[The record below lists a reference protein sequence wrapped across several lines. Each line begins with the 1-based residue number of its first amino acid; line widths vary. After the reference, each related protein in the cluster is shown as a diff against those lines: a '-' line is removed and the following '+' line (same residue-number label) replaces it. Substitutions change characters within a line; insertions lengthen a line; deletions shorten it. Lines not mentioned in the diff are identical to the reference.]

1 MNNVVLPEFGKP
13 TIPTCN
19 AMAGQTSH
27 VVEIRRVRADE
38 WRELRDLRLEAL
50 QDSPDA
56 FWTLYEEAVDRSDA
70 EWHEWTT
77 FPCHVALEDGRLVG
91 MVAAFAHEDDP
102 TTAELIAMF
111 VTPAARGRGIASA
124 LVDAQLAWA
133 RAEGFERVSLMVN
146 VEQGS
151 AFRLYERCGFRD
163 TGQRSQLRDGP
174 GVLATM
180 VHEL

>member
-1 MNNVVLPEFGKP
+1 
-13 TIPTCN
+13 
-19 AMAGQTSH
+19 

-56 FWTLYEEAVDRSDA
+56 FWTLHEEAVQRTDDDWR
-70 EWHEWTT
+70 EWTT

-91 MVAAFAHEDDP
+91 MVAAFANEDDP
-102 TTAELIAMF
+102 KTAELIAMF
-111 VTPAARGRGIASA
+111 VTPAARGRGIGAA

-163 TGQRSQLRDGP
+163 TGERSQLRDGP
-174 GVLATM
+174 QTLATM
-180 VHEL
+180 VREL

>member
-1 MNNVVLPEFGKP
+1 
-13 TIPTCN
+13 
-19 AMAGQTSH
+19 

-50 QDSPDA
+50 QDSPNA
-56 FWTLYEEAVDRSDA
+56 FWTLHEEAVQRTDDDWR
-70 EWHEWTT
+70 EWTT

-91 MVAAFAHEDDP
+91 MVAAFAHEEDP
-102 TTAELIAMF
+102 RTAELIAMF
-111 VTPAARGRGIASA
+111 VTPAARGRGIGAA

-133 RAEGFERVSLMVN
+133 RAEGFERIRLMVN

-163 TGQRSQLRDGP
+163 TGEQSLLRDGP
-174 GVLATM
+174 SVLATM
-180 VHEL
+180 VDEL

>member
-1 MNNVVLPEFGKP
+1 
-13 TIPTCN
+13 
-19 AMAGQTSH
+19 

-38 WRELRDLRLEAL
+38 WRELRDLRLQAL

-56 FWTLYEEAVDRSDA
+56 FWTLYEEAVERSDT

-102 TTAELIAMF
+102 RTAELIAMF
-111 VTPAARGRGIASA
+111 VTPEARGRGIGAA

-133 RAEGFERVSLMVN
+133 RSEGFERVSLMVN
-146 VEQGS
+146 VERTS
-151 AFRLYERCGFRD
+151 AFRLYERSGFRD
-163 TGQRSQLRDGP
+163 TGERSRLRDGP
-174 GVLATM
+174 QTLATM
-180 VHEL
+180 VREL

>member
-1 MNNVVLPEFGKP
+1 
-13 TIPTCN
+13 
-19 AMAGQTSH
+19 MAGQTSH
-27 VVEIRRVRADE
+27 VIEIRRVRAEE

-56 FWTLYEEAVDRSDA
+56 FWTLYEEAVERSDA

-102 TTAELIAMF
+102 RTAELIAMF
-111 VTPAARGRGIASA
+111 VTPAARGRGIGTA
-124 LVDAQLAWA
+124 LVDAQLVWA

-146 VEQGS
+146 VERTS
-151 AFRLYERCGFRD
+151 AYRLYERSGFRD
-163 TGQRSQLRDGP
+163 TGERSPLREGP
-174 GVLATM
+174 SVLATM
-180 VHEL
+180 VLEL

>member
-1 MNNVVLPEFGKP
+1 
-13 TIPTCN
+13 
-19 AMAGQTSH
+19 

-38 WRELRDLRLEAL
+38 WRELRDLRLQAL

-56 FWTLYEEAVDRSDA
+56 FWTLYEEAVERSDA

-102 TTAELIAMF
+102 RTAELIAMF
-111 VTPAARGRGIASA
+111 VTPEARGRGIGAA

-133 RAEGFERVSLMVN
+133 HSEGFERVSLMVN
-146 VEQGS
+146 VERTS
-151 AFRLYERCGFRD
+151 AFRLYERSGFRD
-163 TGQRSQLRDGP
+163 TGERSRLRDGP
-174 GVLATM
+174 QTLATM
-180 VHEL
+180 VREL